1 MNRILTGYLFSLRII
16 KIDIDNFISTD
27 QGSKHVTL
35 KRKRLQ
41 NLRNHLA
48 PANNVSN
55 ENIPKRLFGELAS
68 LPNNQFRIE
77 IKSKFQS
84 LVLPPSHNMSES
96 KAKLENNSENDSDF
110 KCDSMKT
117 IFSEN
122 NSASPLENDYVN
134 LYCKIVNR
142 KLVLV
147 PPIRVFVPYN
157 YPDANPIVDSI
168 QLDEFNDDMLPNYS
182 KFNH

>member
-1 MNRILTGYLFSLRII
+1 LFKNKELKLDYYRII
-16 KIDIDNFISTD
+16 KIDFDSVISVD
-27 QGSKHVTL
+27 QSCKNGSL

-55 ENIPKRLFGELAS
+55 ENIPKKLFSERAS
-68 LPNNQFRIE
+68 LPISQFRIE
-77 IKSKFQS
+77 IKSKFHS
-84 LVLPPSHNMSES
+84 LVLPSQNMIES
-96 KAKLENNSENDSDF
+96 KAKLENNSENEVDF
-110 KCDSMKT
+110 DRIKSNPLRPD
-117 IFSEN
+117 EN

-134 LYCKIVNR
+134 LNCKIVNR

-157 YPDANPIVDSI
+157 YPDANPIVDII
-168 QLDEFNDDMLPNYS
+168 QLEEFSDDMLPGYS
-182 KFNH
+182 KFN